1 MLKVSSY
8 LYPGNYICEM
18 KRIEDLIKANFIS
31 SQQKAIVN
39 IRYTSN
45 FLINNQN
52 LFMKDFDLTMPQFN
66 VLRILRGAKKAIS
79 IYEVKERMVEKS
91 PNTTRLID
99 KLEMKR
105 FVMRVAQPIN
115 DRRKVNLEITT
126 KGLDVLSL
134 IDQRIDESNLF
145 KNQLTDEEA
154 EQLSFLLDKLRS

>member
-1 MLKVSSY
+1 
-8 LYPGNYICEM
+8 M

>member
-1 MLKVSSY
+1 
-8 LYPGNYICEM
+8 M
-18 KRIEDLIKANFIS
+18 KRIEDLIKAIFIS

-79 IYEVKERMVEKS
+79 IHEVKERMVEKS

-105 FVMRVAQPIN
+105 FVIRVAQPIN

>member
-1 MLKVSSY
+1 
-8 LYPGNYICEM
+8 M

-79 IYEVKERMVEKS
+79 IHEVKERMVEKS

>member
-1 MLKVSSY
+1 
-8 LYPGNYICEM
+8 M
-18 KRIEDLIKANFIS
+18 KRIEDLIKAKFIS

-79 IYEVKERMVEKS
+79 IHEVKERMVEKS

-105 FVMRVAQPIN
+105 FVIRVAQPIN

>member
-1 MLKVSSY
+1 
-8 LYPGNYICEM
+8 M

-79 IYEVKERMVEKS
+79 IHEVKERMVEKS

-105 FVMRVAQPIN
+105 FVIRVAQPIN